1 MRVTRSVF
9 CLLLFFFLT
18 AYMHA
23 QNNENIGVLVD
34 KLYTAMVDKDKAVLE
49 NLTAENLTYG
59 HSSGTLENKNQYV
72 EAVMT
77 GPFDFISIIPV
88 DQTIEI
94 SGSTAIVR
102 HIFVAKGVND
112 GVDTDVRIGVLM
124 AWQKQKGNWRLLA
137 RQAYKL

>member
-1 MRVTRSVF
+1 
-9 CLLLFFFLT
+9 
-18 AYMHA
+18 MHA
-23 QNNENIGVLVD
+23 QNDENLGVLVD
-34 KLYTAMVDKDKAVLE
+34 KLYAAMVDKDKAVLE

-77 GPFDFISIIPV
+77 GPFNFISITPV

-94 SGSTAIVR
+94 SDSTAIVR
-102 HIFVAKGVND
+102 HIFAAKGVND

-124 AWQKQKGNWRLLA
+124 AWQKQKGNWLLLA